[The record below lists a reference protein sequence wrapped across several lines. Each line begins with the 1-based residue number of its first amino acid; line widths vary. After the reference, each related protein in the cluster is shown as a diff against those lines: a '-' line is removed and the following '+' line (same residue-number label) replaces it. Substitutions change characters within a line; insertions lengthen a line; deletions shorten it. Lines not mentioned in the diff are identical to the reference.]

1 MDLKNNNKMI
11 AFNLA
16 TGILTVVIQF
26 AVSFFLSPFIVKNLG
41 AEANGFT
48 QLANNFVMYASL
60 LTVSFNSMAG
70 RFVSVS
76 YHQNKLDQ
84 VNKYYSSVY
93 AADIFIIL
101 GLLPISVFA
110 VLYLQNII
118 DLGTSD
124 ALDVKILFAC
134 VFFNFFVSLFTSLYS
149 ISMFV
154 KNAIFYMNLLNV
166 FRIILNAVLLY
177 AFFTCLPIKL
187 YYVTFVALL
196 LSISILPFYIRL
208 HNRLIPNLRFRWK
221 NYSFSSLKELFLSG
235 MWNTINQCGH
245 LLNTGLDLL
254 LANLM
259 INPFS
264 MGLLAVSKTIPTAII
279 QLASTVNSNFAP
291 SIVQSWATGDK
302 EQFLRDLR
310 LSMKIS
316 TVLITIPI
324 MTFCCF
330 GFYFY
335 RLWQPTLDA
344 KTLTVLSIIACSMF
358 IPVAGTQTL
367 YNVFTASNK
376 LKVNSVSYLIA
387 GLLNVVCVFIGI
399 KYFPEHSIYLIA
411 GVSTTLSIVRNY
423 TITLPYVAK
432 LLQLKWYE
440 FFKDTGFSILC
451 SAINVAVSLPFIYLF
466 NINNWFILLTVVTIV
481 ALLTLFIESFL
492 VLSRSE
498 RIFLL
503 NKIGFRFK
511 DKHV

>member
-1 MDLKNNNKMI
+1 
-11 AFNLA
+11 
-16 TGILTVVIQF
+16 
-26 AVSFFLSPFIVKNLG
+26 
-41 AEANGFT
+41 
-48 QLANNFVMYASL
+48 
-60 LTVSFNSMAG
+60 
-70 RFVSVS
+70 
-76 YHQNKLDQ
+76 
-84 VNKYYSSVY
+84 
-93 AADIFIIL
+93 
-101 GLLPISVFA
+101 
-110 VLYLQNII
+110 
-118 DLGTSD
+118 
-124 ALDVKILFAC
+124 
-134 VFFNFFVSLFTSLYS
+134 
-149 ISMFV
+149 
-154 KNAIFYMNLLNV
+154 
-166 FRIILNAVLLY
+166 
-177 AFFTCLPIKL
+177 
-187 YYVTFVALL
+187 
-196 LSISILPFYIRL
+196 
-208 HNRLIPNLRFRWK
+208 
-221 NYSFSSLKELFLSG
+221 
-235 MWNTINQCGH
+235 
-245 LLNTGLDLL
+245 
-254 LANLM
+254 M